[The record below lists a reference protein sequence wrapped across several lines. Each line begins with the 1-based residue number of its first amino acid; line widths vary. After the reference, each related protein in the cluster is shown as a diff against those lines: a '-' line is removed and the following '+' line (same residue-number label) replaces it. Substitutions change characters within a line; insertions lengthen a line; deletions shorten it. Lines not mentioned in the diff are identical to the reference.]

1 MEIIIRAYKEH
12 DFETLEKIRNDID
25 LQYLLMANPKPN
37 TKARV
42 LQWIENKTA
51 GENSVFFV
59 ISNNNNET
67 IGYVQ
72 ATSIDTLNRNCYV
85 GIAIAKE
92 WRGKGIF
99 KAAIARIEE
108 YLKNTYNINKVL
120 AEILKSNSGSIKA
133 FSSNGYFLAGTM
145 KNHFYYKS
153 EFHDVCIVEK
163 LF

>member
-1 MEIIIRAYKEH
+1 MEIIIRAYKEN
-12 DFETLEKIRNDID
+12 DFETLEKIRNDVE

-37 TKARV
+37 TKTRV

-51 GENSVFFV
+51 GDNSVFFV
-59 ISNNNNET
+59 ISNDKDET

-72 ATSIDTLNRNCYV
+72 AVELDLLNRNCYV

-99 KAAIARIEE
+99 KATISRIEE
-108 YLKNTYNINKVL
+108 YLKNTYNINKVM
-120 AEILKSNSGSIKA
+120 AEILKSNPDSILA
-133 FSSNGYFLAGTM
+133 FSNNGYLSVGTM

-153 EFHDVCIVEK
+153 KFHDVCIYEK
-163 LF
+163 FI